1 MAFDID
7 IALATGYKLENDL
20 NELQSILRTYKD
32 AKVSVRELGDIP
44 FTPAQLSLLKNR
56 YLALKANL
64 QANFVLLP

>member
-7 IALATGYKLENDL
+7 VALATGYKLENDL
-20 NELQSILRTYKD
+20 NELQSILRVYKD

-44 FTPAQLSLLKNR
+44 FTSAQLSLLKNR